1 MKCSHIATA
10 ILQCGSHSGQ
20 RQLFRK
26 FHPVVCYR
34 EHECSGGEPLSS
46 KWVVVWEEGSL
57 CVVESGYE
65 CCERVQVVHV
75 WGRVWV
81 TEIVNVGFKV
91 KMAESDRKAQSHCR
105 TCRSGQKEEK
115 DKGVIRKWPLSTMW
129 LRVKMRSSQSLFLY
143 NLHLWQSKPFTQHLL
158 HIKKQLTAYWSN
170 LCRYVQLEFHKLWLL
185 LFMLIRVFFFHVT

>member
-75 WGRVWV
+75 
-81 TEIVNVGFKV
+81 
-91 KMAESDRKAQSHCR
+91 
-105 TCRSGQKEEK
+105 
-115 DKGVIRKWPLSTMW
+115 
-129 LRVKMRSSQSLFLY
+129 
-143 NLHLWQSKPFTQHLL
+143 
-158 HIKKQLTAYWSN
+158 
-170 LCRYVQLEFHKLWLL
+170 
-185 LFMLIRVFFFHVT
+185 